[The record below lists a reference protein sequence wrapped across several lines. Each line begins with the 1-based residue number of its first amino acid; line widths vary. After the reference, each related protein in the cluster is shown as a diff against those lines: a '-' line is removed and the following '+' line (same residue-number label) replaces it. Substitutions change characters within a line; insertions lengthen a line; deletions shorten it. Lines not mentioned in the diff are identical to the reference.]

1 MIFYPK
7 PYSLSGIF
15 GKLAMIIDST
25 EELGLLLRFIN
36 VQKHICTHILKLY
49 KKKKLQQL
57 YTSQE
62 MKISYLLPPP
72 IILVRPTLMQVPA
85 EEKH

>member
-1 MIFYPK
+1 
-7 PYSLSGIF
+7 
-15 GKLAMIIDST
+15 
-25 EELGLLLRFIN
+25 
-36 VQKHICTHILKLY
+36 LKLY

-57 YTSQE
+57 YASQE